1 MLSLVSAPSPPY
13 IQSNQAHPHQNYAR
27 LETGYGT
34 LPTPQLGDNRPRVQ
48 EVETNIRM
56 SICCCITWI
65 LLLALTAIPCGLC
78 AFFCSLYSISLKKK
92 GDTERAQAKALCALY
107 CIICA
112 GYNGYSWLYGLVAGA
127 ISELIVQLTLPH

>member
-1 MLSLVSAPSPPY
+1 M
-13 IQSNQAHPHQNYAR
+13 
-27 LETGYGT
+27 E
-34 LPTPQLGDNRPRVQ
+34 
-48 EVETNIRM
+48 EVRTNIRL

-107 CIICA
+107 CIIFA
-112 GYNGYSWLYGLVAGA
+112 GYNGYFWLYGLVAGA